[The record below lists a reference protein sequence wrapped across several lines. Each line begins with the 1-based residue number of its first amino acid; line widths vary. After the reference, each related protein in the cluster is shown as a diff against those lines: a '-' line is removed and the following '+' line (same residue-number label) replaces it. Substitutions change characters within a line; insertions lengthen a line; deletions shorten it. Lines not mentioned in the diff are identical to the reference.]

1 MFKVLS
7 SLSLFTYALSQP
19 VKGDIMPVYEPLVGG
34 QHDDNGC
41 MIGAGYT
48 WCESSQSCIRQWVTP
63 CPDNYDGCDDCHK
76 KQRKGINIAC
86 PMECEI
92 VIDPMPP
99 VPVPMPPVH
108 VPTPPLPVR
117 PIDLQDPFCSEV
129 MCMMYCENGFQQ
141 DQNGCNVCSCL
152 DPMTPPEING
162 LLNHPVDPLSE
173 CPIPYNDCNNNY
185 VCPRVTEVTH
195 CSQDGISGYT
205 TYRLSLIINNPVV
218 QNIYAIYGDDQPIER
233 PMSIPPAYQGSSIY
247 NSNLGGIAPELI
259 AINND
264 AAYDSWLTIGLTE
277 GDIQN
282 KLSVVGLDFKSWTET
297 VGIYTTN
304 GAVFVLDPQVNI
316 IPGLEYV
323 VAQLTIPNDVVT
335 NVMLNAQGA
344 LRCDTCKHAQTWQEK
359 GIIFHLERPQVVNP
373 NIIPHHCISWYD
385 GCNTCSVSNGILGGC
400 TRMMCFREDNPH
412 CLSFDSGH

>member
-1 MFKVLS
+1 MFKVLI
-7 SLSLFTYALSQP
+7 SLSLFTYALSQH
-19 VKGDIMPVYEPLVGG
+19 VKGDIMPVYEHLVGG
-34 QHDDNGC
+34 QHDVNGC
-41 MIGAGYT
+41 VIGAGYT
-48 WCESSQSCIRQWVTP
+48 WCESSQSCIRQWATP
-63 CPDNYDGCDDCHK
+63 CEDNYDGCSDCLT
-76 KQRKGINIAC
+76 KQRKGMNIAC

-99 VPVPMPPVH
+99 MPPVH
-108 VPTPPLPVR
+108 VPTPAPLPVR

-129 MCMMYCENGFQQ
+129 MCEMYCENGFQQ
-141 DQNGCNVCSCL
+141 DQNGCNVCTCH
-152 DPMTPPEING
+152 DPIVR
-162 LLNHPVDPLSE
+162 PVDPLVNQPVDPSNE
-173 CPIPYNDCNNNY
+173 CPIPDSDCNNNY

-205 TYRLSLIINNPVV
+205 TYRLSLIIINPTV
-218 QNIYAIYGDDQPIER
+218 QNIYAIYGDDQPIEQ
-233 PMSIPPAYQGSSIY
+233 PMSIPPAYQGSSIF
-247 NSNLGGIAPELI
+247 NSNLGGIAPEII

-282 KLSVVGLDFKSWTET
+282 KLSVVGLDFNSWTET
-297 VGIYTTN
+297 IGIYTTN
-304 GAVFVLDPQVNI
+304 GAVFVLDPQENI

-359 GIIFHLERPQVVNP
+359 GIIFHLERPQVTDP
-373 NIIPHHCISWYD
+373 NVIPHNCISWHD